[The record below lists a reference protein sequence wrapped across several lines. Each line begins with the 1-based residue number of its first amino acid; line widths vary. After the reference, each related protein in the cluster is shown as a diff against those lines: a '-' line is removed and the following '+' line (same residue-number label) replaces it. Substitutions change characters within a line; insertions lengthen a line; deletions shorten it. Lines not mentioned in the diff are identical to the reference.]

1 MALTLLVLVDLEL
14 ACVKHSP
21 IDLPLVRTQN
31 FRKTNVSYPLIRFC
45 ASAYNGVIKFVCR
58 KNLRIY

>member
-1 MALTLLVLVDLEL
+1 MESWLSLFLVLVDLEL

-31 FRKTNVSYPLIRFC
+31 FRKTNVSDPLIRFC
-45 ASAYNGVIKFVCR
+45 TSAYNGVINVC
-58 KNLRIY
+58 L

>member
-45 ASAYNGVIKFVCR
+45 TSAYNGVINAC
-58 KNLRIY
+58 L